1 MIRKENLEATLKAIG
16 YIQSTRT
23 NVFEKKYA
31 QFDCTIEVDFNGNG
45 SINYPEEKGMKITRK
60 TTCNFSQPEN
70 FVVLECIT
78 RLMDKGYRPEHIEL
92 EKEWTL
98 GHSDKGGFADIL
110 VKDADGKT
118 LFIIECKTPGTE
130 YKKELNNT
138 LNDGGQLFSYWKQE
152 GYCKWLSLYAS
163 DFDGTSV
170 SYTTET
176 IDCSDDANILATA
189 KKDPS
194 IRLYRDAGTTEDLF
208 TVWDETYDKR
218 LCGDVI
224 FRDDSQAYQIGVK
237 PLRKVDL
244 KDFSENDKV
253 VNKFEE
259 ILRHNNVSDKE
270 NAFNRL
276 IALFICKLVDE
287 IQKGDNDIVDFQY
300 KIGTDTY
307 ETLQDRLQR
316 LHKEGMEKFMRE
328 EIFYVAD
335 DYAENLVQQYTGQKR
350 QKMIED
356 LRNTLRVLKFYTN
369 NDFAFKDVH
378 NEELFYQN
386 GKILVEVVQ
395 LFENYR
401 IIGSNDVQMLGD
413 LFEQLLNKGFKQ
425 NEGQFFTPIPITRFI
440 WDSLPVERTIKK
452 ADGIEFPKIIDYA
465 CGAGHFLT
473 QGFEAVNA
481 SVLSIDSSYKINRTW
496 AEHKIFG
503 IEKDYRLARV
513 SKISLFMHGAG
524 DGNIIFGDGLEN
536 YTDKDISPCSFDI
549 LVANPPYSV
558 KSFKPHLKLK
568 DNTFT
573 TLEKISNDG
582 SEIETLFIERI
593 AQLLKPT
600 GIAAV
605 ILPNTILIK
614 ESESFISAREYIL
627 KNFNLRAIS
636 VMGSKTFGATGTNTV
651 ILFLEKFNEPPKRL
665 DLVSDS
671 INSIFASNDLSDWED
686 EDIIDDYLEKIHVK
700 KSTYFSFIKR
710 DRNYSDW
717 SNDEYFKMYVDAFIA
732 SADFIN
738 KTKQKSFSKL
748 STAERMDWYNN
759 KFYDYVDEIEKE
771 KMTYF
776 ALCYQ
781 QTTLIINAPDENK
794 AQEKFLGYKWSNRK
808 GQEGIQILSPGGLL
822 YDENDRNSQTHISSM
837 IRNSFLG
844 KECIVEGL
852 EDYAYYLN
860 LKDMLDFSSTGF
872 TKTIKTIKTR
882 ELKTTPGLIN
892 YRLSDKSFELSI
904 GNRVLSDEVEP
915 DGLYPIY
922 SANVFEEFGRIS
934 KQNLTD
940 FTYPSIIWG
949 IDGDWMVN
957 IIPAGQPFYPTDH
970 CGVLRIK
977 DNPDILPDYFAL
989 ALGVAG
995 MHEKFSRHNRA
1006 STQRIKKLLIQVPS
1020 KTIQESL
1027 LKKYHEITE
1036 KIKHEEDIIQTIN
1049 QEIKQKYFDLYG
1061 TIESTKYSS
1070 SPLEKVCQFITDG
1083 THQTPTYTTEG
1094 NGVKFLSSKDVT
1106 KEYIDWSNIEYIPFD
1121 LHEQLSKR
1129 VAPAKNGTIGIAALN
1144 DTDEVFDVYVSLAV
1158 LRPNELV
1165 TPEYLLCAINSE
1177 YTKKLFKDSIVGMGV
1192 PNLHLNVIQK
1202 TMIVLPDITEQL
1214 EFTSFVRGKLADKQS
1229 AILQKKE
1236 LEDERKSYLLS
1247 NF

>member
-1 MIRKENLEATLKAIG
+1 MRSSFSMSLLYHAYVYLEFLILA
-16 YIQSTRT
+16 
-23 NVFEKKYA
+23 
-31 QFDCTIEVDFNGNG
+31 CTI
-45 SINYPEEKGMKITRK
+45 Y
-60 TTCNFSQPEN
+60 
-70 FVVLECIT
+70 
-78 RLMDKGYRPEHIEL
+78 
-92 EKEWTL
+92 
-98 GHSDKGGFADIL
+98 IL
-110 VKDADGKT
+110 A
-118 LFIIECKTPGTE
+118 P
-130 YKKELNNT
+130 KELNNT

-194 IRLYRDAGTTEDLF
+194 ILLYRDAGTTEDLF

-882 ELKTTPGLIN
+882 KLKATPGLIN

-957 IIPAGQPFYPTDH
+957 IIPADQPFYPTDH

-989 ALGVAG
+989 ALEVAG

-1129 VAPAKNGTIGIAALN
+1129 VAPAKNDILLAKNGTIGIAALN

>member
-1 MIRKENLEATLKAIG
+1 MLQMIRKENLEAMIKAIG
-16 YIQSTRT
+16 YIQSSRAK
-23 NVFEKKYA
+23 VFEKKFS
-31 QFDCTIEVDFNGNG
+31 QFDCAIEVDFNGNG
-45 SINYPEEKGMKITRK
+45 SINYPEDKGMKITRK

-118 LFIIECKTPGTE
+118 LFIVECKTSGNE

-152 GYCKWLSLYAS
+152 GLCKWLSLYAS
-163 DFDGTSV
+163 DFDGTNV

-194 IRLYRDAGTTEDLF
+194 ILLYRDAGTTEDLF

-218 LCGDVI
+218 LCGDII
-224 FRDDSQAYQIGVK
+224 FRDDSQAYQIGIK

-300 KIGTDTY
+300 KVGTDTY

-440 WDSLPVERTIKK
+440 WDSLPIERIIKK
-452 ADGIEFPKIIDYA
+452 TDGIEFPKMIDYA

-481 SVLSIDSSYKINRTW
+481 GVLAIDPSYDLSSKW

-503 IEKDYRLARV
+503 VEKDYRLARV

-536 YTDKDISPCSFDI
+536 YRDKDIIPESFDI

-558 KSFKPHLKLK
+558 KAFKPHLKLK
-568 DNTFT
+568 DNSFT
-573 TLEKISNDG
+573 IIDKISNDG
-582 SEIETLFIERI
+582 AEIETLFVERI
-593 AQLLKPT
+593 TQLVKAD
-600 GIAAV
+600 GVAAV
-605 ILPNTILIK
+605 VLPVSILNK
-614 ESESFISAREYIL
+614 ESESFVSAREIIL
-627 KNFNLRAIS
+627 KNFYVRAIAQF
-636 VMGSKTFGATGTNTV
+636 GGKTFGATGTNTV
-651 ILFLEKFNEPPKRL
+651 ILFLEKFSEPPKRL

-671 INSIFASNDLSDWED
+671 INAIFTSADLSDWED
-686 EDIIDDYLEKIHVK
+686 DEILFGYLNKINVD
-700 KSTYFSFIKR
+700 SETYSIFIN
-710 DRNYSDW
+710 RNRTYSDW
-717 SNDEYFKMYVDAFIA
+717 RSDDYFRIYYEAFTSSSEYSTKI
-732 SADFIN
+732 
-738 KTKQKSFSKL
+738 KQKTFAWLSDSDKEEWFNEHFYNYAHQIEFEKL
-748 STAERMDWYNN
+748 
-759 KFYDYVDEIEKE
+759 
-771 KMTYF
+771 TYF
-776 ALCYQ
+776 ALVYN
-781 QTTLIINAPDENK
+781 QTRA
-794 AQEKFLGYKWSNRK
+794 
-808 GQEGIQILSPGGLL
+808 
-822 YDENDRNSQTHISSM
+822 
-837 IRNSFLG
+837 
-844 KECIVEGL
+844 
-852 EDYAYYLN
+852 
-860 LKDMLDFSSTGF
+860 
-872 TKTIKTIKTR
+872 
-882 ELKTTPGLIN
+882 LKTDPGYTN
-892 YRLSDKSFELSI
+892 YRLTDKSFELSI
-904 GNRVLSDEVEP
+904 GNRVLSTEVLDE
-915 DGLYPIY
+915 GKYPVI
-922 SANVFEEFGRIS
+922 SANVYEEFGRID
-934 KQNLTD
+934 KLNLSD
-940 FTYPSIIWG
+940 FSLPSILWG

-957 IIPAGQPFYPTDH
+957 IIPPNTPFYPTDH

-977 DNPDILPDYFAL
+977 DSSIVPEYFAT
-989 ALGVAG
+989 ALFVEGQF
-995 MHEKFSRHNRA
+995 ERFSRSNRA
-1006 STQRIKKLLIQVPS
+1006 STQRIKSL
-1020 KTIQESL
+1020 TIQIPQKEKQEAIVL
-1027 LKKYHEITE
+1027 ELKSYDNEIARLTSDLIALEETIKKEFISRFGIPVENTNGLPISTLE
-1036 KIKHEEDIIQTIN
+1036 KICT
-1049 QEIKQKYFDLYG
+1049 
-1061 TIESTKYSS
+1061 T
-1070 SPLEKVCQFITDG
+1070 ITDG
-1083 THQTPTYTTEG
+1083 AHNSPKEEVRSSIPMLSVKDMTICGFDYKDCKHISSDDYEALKR
-1094 NGVKFLSSKDVT
+1094 NGCQPLKDDVLLAKDGSYFKYAFVVSETIEQAILSSIAILRPDTTQVLPVFLQYYLLTDRIFKMV
-1106 KEYIDWSNIEYIPFD
+1106 KEEFITGMGLKRVILDDIKRIPVYIPD
-1121 LHEQLSKR
+1121 IKEQEAFCKYVEKTSTKR
-1129 VAPAKNGTIGIAALN
+1129 DELMKKIAMTKTN
-1144 DTDEVFDVYVSLAV
+1144 KQG
-1158 LRPNELV
+1158 
-1165 TPEYLLCAINSE
+1165 AIDQ
-1177 YTKKLFKDSIVGMGV
+1177 YFK
-1192 PNLHLNVIQK
+1192 
-1202 TMIVLPDITEQL
+1202 
-1214 EFTSFVRGKLADKQS
+1214 
-1229 AILQKKE
+1229 
-1236 LEDERKSYLLS
+1236 
-1247 NF
+1247 

>member
-1 MIRKENLEATLKAIG
+1 MAVVQLI
-16 YIQSTRT
+16 IQ
-23 NVFEKKYA
+23 
-31 QFDCTIEVDFNGNG
+31 
-45 SINYPEEKGMKITRK
+45 ITRK

-118 LFIIECKTPGTE
+118 LFIVECKTAGNE
-130 YKKELNNT
+130 YKKEFNNT

-152 GYCKWLSLYAS
+152 GACKWLSLYAS
-163 DFDGTSV
+163 DFDGTNV

-194 IRLYRDAGTTEDLF
+194 ILLYRDAGTTEDLF
-208 TVWDETYDKR
+208 TAWDETYDKR

-244 KDFSENDKV
+244 NDFSENDKV

-300 KIGTDTY
+300 KVGTDTY

-440 WDSLPVERTIKK
+440 WDSLPVERIIKK

-481 SVLSIDSSYKINRTW
+481 GVLAIDPTYHIDSRWT
-496 AEHKIFG
+496 EHKIYG

-524 DGNIIFGDGLEN
+524 NGNIIFGDGLEN
-536 YTDKDISPCSFDI
+536 YT
-549 LVANPPYSV
+549 LYS
-558 KSFKPHLKLK
+558 L
-568 DNTFT
+568 
-573 TLEKISNDG
+573 
-582 SEIETLFIERI
+582 
-593 AQLLKPT
+593 A
-600 GIAAV
+600 
-605 ILPNTILIK
+605 
-614 ESESFISAREYIL
+614 
-627 KNFNLRAIS
+627 
-636 VMGSKTFGATGTNTV
+636 
-651 ILFLEKFNEPPKRL
+651 
-665 DLVSDS
+665 
-671 INSIFASNDLSDWED
+671 
-686 EDIIDDYLEKIHVK
+686 
-700 KSTYFSFIKR
+700 
-710 DRNYSDW
+710 
-717 SNDEYFKMYVDAFIA
+717 
-732 SADFIN
+732 
-738 KTKQKSFSKL
+738 
-748 STAERMDWYNN
+748 
-759 KFYDYVDEIEKE
+759 
-771 KMTYF
+771 
-776 ALCYQ
+776 
-781 QTTLIINAPDENK
+781 NK
-794 AQEKFLGYKWSNRK
+794 A
-808 GQEGIQILSPGGLL
+808 
-822 YDENDRNSQTHISSM
+822 
-837 IRNSFLG
+837 
-844 KECIVEGL
+844 
-852 EDYAYYLN
+852 
-860 LKDMLDFSSTGF
+860 F
-872 TKTIKTIKTR
+872 TVS
-882 ELKTTPGLIN
+882 L
-892 YRLSDKSFELSI
+892 
-904 GNRVLSDEVEP
+904 GNRVVADEQLVENGTIP
-915 DGLYPIY
+915 VY
-922 SANVFEEFGRIS
+922 SANVFEPFGFID
-934 KQNLTD
+934 KNNITD
-940 FTYPSIIWG
+940 FSCDSVIWG

-957 IIPAGQPFYPTDH
+957 VIKANNPFYPTDH
-970 CGVLRIK
+970 CGVLRI
-977 DNPDILPDYFAL
+977 NNADIIPEYLAL
-989 ALGVAG
+989 AL
-995 MHEKFSRHNRA
+995 EKEGKYERFSRSNRA
-1006 STQRIKKLLIQVPS
+1006 SVQRIRALELLIPDKKKQND
-1020 KTIQESL
+1020 L
-1027 LKKYHEITE
+1027 LKKIEQIDISL
-1036 KIKHEEDIIQTIN
+1036 KKQRDIIAQCKREIKDKFSELFGNIVTLEGADTITKIGDIATVTKLAGFEYTNYIHYKNSGDIIMIRGLNCKGTRLVLDDIYWIDKETSDMLPRSQLHKGDVLMTYVGTVGEIALIDEDNKYHLAPNVAKITIN
-1049 QEIKQKYFDLYG
+1049 DDKNNSATFLAYLLYYMRERIVNDMQSSALSMSKIRDIEIGLPSKEKQFEFERFVD
-1061 TIESTKYSS
+1061 
-1070 SPLEKVCQFITDG
+1070 
-1083 THQTPTYTTEG
+1083 
-1094 NGVKFLSSKDVT
+1094 
-1106 KEYIDWSNIEYIPFD
+1106 
-1121 LHEQLSKR
+1121 
-1129 VAPAKNGTIGIAALN
+1129 
-1144 DTDEVFDVYVSLAV
+1144 SLADT
-1158 LRPNELV
+1158 RNKAEQELSAL
-1165 TPEYLLCAINSE
+1165 TNQRNKFI
-1177 YTKKLFKDSIVGMGV
+1177 
-1192 PNLHLNVIQK
+1192 
-1202 TMIVLPDITEQL
+1202 
-1214 EFTSFVRGKLADKQS
+1214 DKE
-1229 AILQKKE
+1229 IE
-1236 LEDERKSYLLS
+1236 
-1247 NF
+1247 

>member
-1 MIRKENLEATLKAIG
+1 
-16 YIQSTRT
+16 
-23 NVFEKKYA
+23 
-31 QFDCTIEVDFNGNG
+31 
-45 SINYPEEKGMKITRK
+45 
-60 TTCNFSQPEN
+60 
-70 FVVLECIT
+70 
-78 RLMDKGYRPEHIEL
+78 
-92 EKEWTL
+92 
-98 GHSDKGGFADIL
+98 
-110 VKDADGKT
+110 
-118 LFIIECKTPGTE
+118 
-130 YKKELNNT
+130 
-138 LNDGGQLFSYWKQE
+138 
-152 GYCKWLSLYAS
+152 
-163 DFDGTSV
+163 
-170 SYTTET
+170 
-176 IDCSDDANILATA
+176 
-189 KKDPS
+189 
-194 IRLYRDAGTTEDLF
+194 
-208 TVWDETYDKR
+208 
-218 LCGDVI
+218 
-224 FRDDSQAYQIGVK
+224 
-237 PLRKVDL
+237 
-244 KDFSENDKV
+244 
-253 VNKFEE
+253 
-259 ILRHNNVSDKE
+259 
-270 NAFNRL
+270 
-276 IALFICKLVDE
+276 
-287 IQKGDNDIVDFQY
+287 
-300 KIGTDTY
+300 
-307 ETLQDRLQR
+307 
-316 LHKEGMEKFMRE
+316 
-328 EIFYVAD
+328 
-335 DYAENLVQQYTGQKR
+335 
-350 QKMIED
+350 
-356 LRNTLRVLKFYTN
+356 
-369 NDFAFKDVH
+369 
-378 NEELFYQN
+378 
-386 GKILVEVVQ
+386 
-395 LFENYR
+395 
-401 IIGSNDVQMLGD
+401 
-413 LFEQLLNKGFKQ
+413 
-425 NEGQFFTPIPITRFI
+425 
-440 WDSLPVERTIKK
+440 
-452 ADGIEFPKIIDYA
+452 
-465 CGAGHFLT
+465 
-473 QGFEAVNA
+473 
-481 SVLSIDSSYKINRTW
+481 
-496 AEHKIFG
+496 
-503 IEKDYRLARV
+503 
-513 SKISLFMHGAG
+513 
-524 DGNIIFGDGLEN
+524 
-536 YTDKDISPCSFDI
+536 
-549 LVANPPYSV
+549 
-558 KSFKPHLKLK
+558 
-568 DNTFT
+568 
-573 TLEKISNDG
+573 
-582 SEIETLFIERI
+582 
-593 AQLLKPT
+593 
-600 GIAAV
+600 
-605 ILPNTILIK
+605 
-614 ESESFISAREYIL
+614 
-627 KNFNLRAIS
+627 
-636 VMGSKTFGATGTNTV
+636 
-651 ILFLEKFNEPPKRL
+651 
-665 DLVSDS
+665 
-671 INSIFASNDLSDWED
+671 
-686 EDIIDDYLEKIHVK
+686 
-700 KSTYFSFIKR
+700 
-710 DRNYSDW
+710 
-717 SNDEYFKMYVDAFIA
+717 
-732 SADFIN
+732 
-738 KTKQKSFSKL
+738 
-748 STAERMDWYNN
+748 MDWYNN

-882 ELKTTPGLIN
+882 KLKATPGLIN

-957 IIPAGQPFYPTDH
+957 IIPADQPFYPTDH

-989 ALGVAG
+989 ALEVAG

-1129 VAPAKNGTIGIAALN
+1129 VAPAKNDILLAKNGTIGIAALN

>member
-1 MIRKENLEATLKAIG
+1 MIKPQDCFFV
-16 YIQSTRT
+16 YT
-23 NVFEKKYA
+23 NS
-31 QFDCTIEVDFNGNG
+31 DCFLN
-45 SINYPEEKGMKITRK
+45 
-60 TTCNFSQPEN
+60 NFSQPEN

-194 IRLYRDAGTTEDLF
+194 ILLYRDAGTTEDLF

-386 GKILVEVVQ
+386 GRILVEVVQ

-904 GNRVLSDEVEP
+904 GNRVLSDEVDP

-989 ALGVAG
+989 ALEVAG

-1129 VAPAKNGTIGIAALN
+1129 VAPAKNDILLAKNGTIGIAALN